1 MNSKKHQS
9 NNINEIKKF
18 KNTPKQI
25 NLSQKKLT
33 IINQWQEIPSILE
46 IEDPGVKIRKQ
57 KLRSEI
63 LAILREGIKEY
74 DKQRDEVIIRH
85 VFSAKEMQEFLEKK
99 LKKRPSL
106 SNIYFH
112 LEKLQESEL
121 IKVVASIKEGRHVTQ
136 YYGRTAK
143 LFLYKQKES
152 DINLESDD
160 KFFQKLN
167 ELIKKFNPDRDTEF
181 NEQLFFNLRMAKKRT
196 SRRVQSWIQ
205 ENEEILNELHLD
217 LPKIYNLLTRI
228 DILESEELYTEITRL
243 LKFPVEE

>member
-9 NNINEIKKF
+9 NKINEIKKYP
-18 KNTPKQI
+18 NIPDQI
-25 NLSQKKLT
+25 NLSQKKLM
-33 IINQWQEIPSILE
+33 IINHWQEIPSILE
-46 IEDPGVKIRKQ
+46 IEDPGIKIRKQ
-57 KLRSEI
+57 ELRSEI

-74 DKQRDEVIIRH
+74 DKQRDEVISRH
-85 VFSAKEMQEFLEKK
+85 VFSAKEMQEYLEKK
-99 LKKRPSL
+99 LIKKPSL

-152 DINLESDD
+152 DINLESND
-160 KFFQKLN
+160 KFFQKLD
-167 ELIKKFNPDRDTEF
+167 ELIKKFNSDRDTEF

-205 ENEEILNELHLD
+205 ENERILNELNLD

-228 DILESEELYTEITRL
+228 DILDSVELYTKTARL
-243 LKFPVEE
+243 LNFPVDE